1 MAKLAASTRPVV
13 RRGLRAV
20 EASIVNAFVALA
32 RREAARGRLTRRMEE
47 GIADAL
53 RQVEM
58 TRKGKARLKS
68 PAVREVI
75 DQFHRLYYD
84 DRQTWRKNTWQG
96 RTTWKCPND
105 LWLYQEIIH
114 TVRPGL
120 VVETGTAFGGSATF
134 LGWLLDA
141 EDHGAVVSVDIAPR
155 GTPPHPRVTYLTGSS
170 TDPAIVARVKA
181 MAPDGQPVMVVLDSD
196 HREEHVYGELRAYA
210 DLVTVG
216 SYLIVEDTDVNGHPA
231 RPGHGPGP
239 MEATRRFLAERPDFV
254 VDESM
259 HRLHLTQ
266 NPQGYLRRVEA

>member
-1 MAKLAASTRPVV
+1 
-13 RRGLRAV
+13 
-20 EASIVNAFVALA
+20 
-32 RREAARGRLTRRMEE
+32 
-47 GIADAL
+47 
-53 RQVEM
+53 
-58 TRKGKARLKS
+58 
-68 PAVREVI
+68 
-75 DQFHRLYYD
+75 
-84 DRQTWRKNTWQG
+84 
-96 RTTWKCPND
+96 
-105 LWLYQEIIH
+105 
-114 TVRPGL
+114 
-120 VVETGTAFGGSATF
+120 
-134 LGWLLDA
+134 
-141 EDHGAVVSVDIAPR
+141 VVSVDIAPR

-170 TDPAIVARVKA
+170 TDPAIVAQVKA